1 MFWRKFLLHF
11 LVLLSAIFLSGC
23 IDMNCIIAFSGD
35 QSADVRMRMI
45 FFPALYQAVMEQKP
59 DSLKEIC
66 EGGIESDGDDKIQ
79 RLHYQEDD
87 NDVCELRV
95 HIASLRSIGA
105 AAQKAL
111 KFGEIEIAPA
121 SSGFLHYTVHVNTS
135 FGQALNDDQKT
146 ALIGHYFTIVVKA
159 AKIIASNGPI
169 ADDDTSTTA
178 KIPMANAL
186 TSERNKYAFEVEV
199 QNTPGWLS
207 PLFK

>member
-1 MFWRKFLLHF
+1 M
-11 LVLLSAIFLSGC
+11 
-23 IDMNCIIAFSGD
+23 
-35 QSADVRMRMI
+35 
-45 FFPALYQAVMEQKP
+45 
-59 DSLKEIC
+59 
-66 EGGIESDGDDKIQ
+66 
-79 RLHYQEDD
+79 
-87 NDVCELRV
+87 CELRV